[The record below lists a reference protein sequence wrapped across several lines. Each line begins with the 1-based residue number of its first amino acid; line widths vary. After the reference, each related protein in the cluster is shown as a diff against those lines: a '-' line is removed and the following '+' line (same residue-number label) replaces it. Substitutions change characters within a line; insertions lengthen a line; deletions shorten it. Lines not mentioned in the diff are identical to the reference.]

1 MDIKIVIAEESSLI
15 RRGLSSMMPAL
26 SLPTSGMNQRC
37 VLTGEAASS
46 AELLSLLGQHH
57 PDIVILGYSLTTS
70 LSRPP
75 LAGMD
80 GLKLLKWLN
89 QTYPA
94 INVIL
99 ISPYA
104 NAMLI
109 RQALK
114 EGVKSYLSRDIN
126 EKTLSQAIATVLK
139 GEIYIES
146 QLVNMLFR
154 HEMTDIE
161 KLSPREIDVLRL
173 ICKGLH
179 LKDIAQHMHLSIK
192 TVSAHKIRAMEKLD
206 VQNDC
211 QLYSLIIKNQM
222 FDIRM

>member
-15 RRGLSSMMPAL
+15 RRGLSSMMQSL
-26 SLPTSGMNQRC
+26 SLPAVGMDQRC
-37 VLTGEAASS
+37 VLIGEAAAS
-46 AELLSLLGQHH
+46 AELQSLLGQHN
-57 PDIVILGYSLTTS
+57 PDIAILGYSLTTS

-75 LAGMD
+75 LGGMD
-80 GLKLLKWLN
+80 GLKLLRWLK

-94 INVIL
+94 LNIIL
-99 ISPYA
+99 LSPYA
-104 NAMLI
+104 NATLI

-114 EGVKSYLSRDIN
+114 EGVRAYLSRDIN
-126 EKTLSQAIATVLK
+126 EKTLNQAITTVLK
-139 GEIYIES
+139 GEIYIEN

-154 HEMTDIE
+154 HEKTDVE

-173 ICKGLH
+173 ICKGLN
-179 LKDIAQHMHLSIK
+179 LKEIAQFMHLSIK
-192 TVSAHKIRAMEKLD
+192 TVSAHKVRAMEKLD

-222 FDIRM
+222 FEIGM

>member
-15 RRGLSSMMPAL
+15 RRGLSSMMQAL
-26 SLPTSGMNQRC
+26 SLPAFGMNQQC
-37 VLTGEAASS
+37 ILAGEAASS
-46 AELLSLLGQHH
+46 AELQSLLGQHH
-57 PDIVILGYSLTTS
+57 PDIAILGYSLTTS
-70 LSRPP
+70 LNRAP

-80 GLKLLKWLN
+80 GLKLLRWLN

-94 INVIL
+94 LNVIL
-99 ISPYA
+99 LSPYA
-104 NAMLI
+104 NATLI

-114 EGVKSYLSRDIN
+114 EGARSYLSRDIN

-154 HEMTDIE
+154 HEKTDVE

-173 ICKGLH
+173 ICNGLN
-179 LKDIAQHMHLSIK
+179 LKEIAHHMHLSIK
-192 TVSAHKIRAMEKLD
+192 TVSAHKVRAMEKLD
-206 VQNDC
+206 VKNDC

>member
-15 RRGLSSMMPAL
+15 RRGLSSMMQAL
-26 SLPTSGMNQRC
+26 SLPASGMNQRC
-37 VLTGEAASS
+37 VLTGEA
-46 AELLSLLGQHH
+46 
-57 PDIVILGYSLTTS
+57 
-70 LSRPP
+70 
-75 LAGMD
+75 
-80 GLKLLKWLN
+80 
-89 QTYPA
+89 TYPA
-94 INVIL
+94 LSIIL
-99 ISPYA
+99 LSPYA
-104 NAMLI
+104 NAMFI

-114 EGVKSYLSRDIN
+114 EGVRSYLSRDIN

-139 GEIYIES
+139 GEIFIES

-173 ICKGLH
+173 ICNGLN
-179 LKDIAQHMHLSIK
+179 LKEIAQHMHLSIK

-211 QLYSLIIKNQM
+211 QLYSLIIKNQI
-222 FDIRM
+222 FDIRI